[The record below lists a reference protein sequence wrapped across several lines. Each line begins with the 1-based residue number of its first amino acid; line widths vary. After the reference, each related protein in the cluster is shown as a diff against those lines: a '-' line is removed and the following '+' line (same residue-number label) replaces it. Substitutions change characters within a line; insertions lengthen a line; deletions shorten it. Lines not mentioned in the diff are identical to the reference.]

1 MGKKSLRRPFLY
13 LTKDLSVAWLCWV
26 GTGFDGAQLLQGG
39 CSPLLTGSC
48 SDRNC
53 SSIFPSSVAPLSGT
67 GHGCRDHLFE
77 SLTTLVQIPLLP
89 PVSCGPWENSLGKK
103 PWFPHSY
110 YPRELYRAMNALIH
124 GQCWQRCLAPDTI
137 GN

>member
-1 MGKKSLRRPFLY
+1 MGEKSLGRPFLY

-39 CSPLLTGSC
+39 CSPLLTSSC

-67 GHGCRDHLFE
+67 GHGCRDHLFK

-89 PVSCGPWENSLGKK
+89 PVICGTLGKFLGEK
-103 PWFPHSY
+103 ALVSSLLLPK
-110 YPRELYRAMNALIH
+110 RAVQSNECINT
-124 GQCWQRCLAPDTI
+124 WPVLATML
-137 GN
+137 GTGYNW